1 MRGTVTESVDRERFE
16 DLVRRALAELPPEIA
31 QRIENVDVL
40 VEEWPTREQLASGR
54 VPAGSTLLG
63 LYQGVPLTKR
73 THGYNMIAPD
83 RITIF
88 QRPLER
94 LARDEEDL
102 VRRVR
107 DTVVHEVA
115 HHFGI
120 SDPRLREIEREKRRR
135 RES

>member
-1 MRGTVTESVDRERFE
+1 MTDPVDRHRFE
-16 DLVRRALAELPPEIA
+16 ALVRRALDGLPPEIA
-31 QRIENVDVL
+31 RRIENVDVL

-63 LYQGVPLTKR
+63 LYRGVPLTRR
-73 THGYNMIAPD
+73 TQGYNMIGPD

-102 VRRVR
+102 MRRVR
-107 DTVVHEVA
+107 DTVVHEIA

-120 SDPRLREIEREKRRR
+120 SDPRLREIERERRR
-135 RES
+135 PRDD